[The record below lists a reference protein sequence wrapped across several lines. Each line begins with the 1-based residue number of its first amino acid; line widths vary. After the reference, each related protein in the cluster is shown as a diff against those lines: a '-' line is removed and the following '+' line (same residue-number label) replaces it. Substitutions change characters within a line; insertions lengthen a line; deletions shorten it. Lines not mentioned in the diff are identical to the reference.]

1 MADPNLPPGFG
12 DPVSLQRVGDAAQR
26 TASELDRLVS
36 TVNRDV
42 ANTVPDMFGGES
54 ASWFDKQW
62 QKFSRSLQG
71 MGSPMEA
78 YNKGLDLAAGTMKQ
92 AQDQLRDA
100 YEYNRRE
107 GLYIGPDLKVRP
119 VDRNR
124 LDAEAVTAVAQGKL
138 DAARS
143 LAERAQQQIRYA
155 NRMLERMAL
164 DTQREMQAILG
175 AAALGGRRGVRR
187 PAKSTATKTNDAG
200 WKQADK
206 DLAKSQRE
214 LDKQYQLKNWR
225 GEKYRQEM
233 LDTYP
238 MPVDGKTYVAHHNFP
253 VKHHPDFMRVGI
265 DTTNPVWGSWV
276 EESAHQR
283 FSAEHTRQWDTF
295 FQNNPRPTRSQV
307 MQFGRTLSTKFNH
320 EIGF

>member
-1 MADPNLPPGFG
+1 MAEVNLPPGFG
-12 DPVSLQRVGDAAQR
+12 DPASLRRVGDAAQR
-26 TASELDRLVS
+26 TASELDRLTA
-36 TVNRDV
+36 TVNKDV

-62 QKFSRSLQG
+62 QRFSRTLSG
-71 MGSPMEA
+71 MGSPMAA
-78 YNKGLDLAAGTMKQ
+78 YNQGLDLAAGTMKQ

-100 YEYNRRE
+100 LEYNRRE

-119 VDRNR
+119 LDRNR
-124 LDAEAVTAVAQGKL
+124 PDAAAVTGVAQGKL

-143 LAERAQQQIRYA
+143 LAERAQQQVRYA

-164 DTQREMQAILG
+164 DAQREMQTILG
-175 AAALGGRRGVRR
+175 AIAGRGGRR
-187 PAKSTATKTNDAG
+187 PAARKTPTKTNDAR
-200 WKQADK
+200 WKEADR
-206 DLAKSQRE
+206 DLARSRRE
-214 LDKQYQLKNWR
+214 LEKQDTLKNWR

-238 MPVDGKTYVAHHNFP
+238 MPGDGKTYVAHHNFP

-276 EESAHQR
+276 EEGAHQR
-283 FSAEHTRQWDTF
+283 FSAEHTRLWDTF
-295 FQNNPRPTRSQV
+295 FQDNPRPTRDQV
-307 MQFGRTLSTKFNH
+307 LRFGRTLSTRFNH